1 MLNQVWKIKKF
12 QKNFSKNALDKLKNH
27 GILESVL
34 KWNEDKMKQFF
45 NNINSMIIIIA
56 AIIIGCG
63 TAGCCCWE
71 KRYKK

>member
-1 MLNQVWKIKKF
+1 
-12 QKNFSKNALDKLKNH
+12 
-27 GILESVL
+27 
-34 KWNEDKMKQFF
+34 MKQFF

-63 TAGCCCWE
+63 TAAYCWE